1 MLQVGLKGKK
11 TVVVTTENT
20 AERMLSGLLPVY
32 ATPSLIAFMEYTCS
46 ETVRPFLDAGM
57 STVGTLVNIK
67 HTSASPV
74 GSTITCECELAQIDG
89 RKLIFNVIAHD
100 DFGPVGEGVHERFV
114 INNDKFMSKAR
125 VIKIRK
131 PKNPSL
137 RYGLH
142 PRDEFFC
149 YCFVISKQ
157 HL

>member
-20 AERMLSGLLPVY
+20 AEHMLSGLLPVY

-46 ETVRPFLDAGM
+46 ETVRPFLDAEM

-100 DFGPVGEGVHERFV
+100 DFGPVGEGVH
-114 INNDKFMSKAR
+114 
-125 VIKIRK
+125 
-131 PKNPSL
+131 
-137 RYGLH
+137 
-142 PRDEFFC
+142 
-149 YCFVISKQ
+149 
-157 HL
+157 

>member
-74 GSTITCECELAQIDG
+74 GSTIHV
-89 RKLIFNVIAHD
+89 NVNSYKSMGASS
-100 DFGPVGEGVHERFV
+100 F
-114 INNDKFMSKAR
+114 ST
-125 VIKIRK
+125 
-131 PKNPSL
+131 SL
-137 RYGLH
+137 RMM
-142 PRDEFFC
+142 
-149 YCFVISKQ
+149 ISAPSEKAFMNVS
-157 HL
+157 L

>member
-89 RKLIFNVIAHD
+89 RKLIFNVIVHD

-114 INNDKFMSKAR
+114 INNDKFMSKVA
-125 VIKIRK
+125 
-131 PKNPSL
+131 
-137 RYGLH
+137 
-142 PRDEFFC
+142 E
-149 YCFVISKQ
+149 KQ
-157 HL
+157 AALQMHSAE

>member
-114 INNDKFMSKAR
+114 INNDKFMSKVA
-125 VIKIRK
+125 
-131 PKNPSL
+131 
-137 RYGLH
+137 
-142 PRDEFFC
+142 E
-149 YCFVISKQ
+149 KQ
-157 HL
+157 AAL